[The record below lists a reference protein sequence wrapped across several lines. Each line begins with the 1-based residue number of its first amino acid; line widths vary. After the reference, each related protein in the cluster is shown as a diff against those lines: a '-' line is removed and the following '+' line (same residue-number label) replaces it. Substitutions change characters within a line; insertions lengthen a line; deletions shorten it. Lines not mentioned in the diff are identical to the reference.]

1 MSSQPDPI
9 VPAQDCEA
17 CPLAGRRTFIRDAA
31 AAVAGAFLA
40 LGVTPKGA
48 SAMAVHLMRAQ
59 RVMGTE
65 HSYPLPQ
72 QDGATIDRDAE
83 VIIVRYQGKVYAFSL
98 SCPHQHTALRWE
110 ADNNRFQ
117 CPKHHSKYQ
126 PDGTFISGRATR
138 SMDRFALRRDGGDVV
153 VDAATVLR
161 QDQDAAA
168 WGRALATVA

>member
-1 MSSQPDPI
+1 MSSAHDPI
-9 VPAQDCEA
+9 PPAGDCEA

-40 LGVTPKGA
+40 LGATPRGA
-48 SAMAVHLMRAQ
+48 SAMAVQLMRAH
-59 RVMGTE
+59 RVMGAE
-65 HSYPLPQ
+65 HVYPLPQ

-110 ADNNRFQ
+110 PDKTRFQ

-138 SMDRFALRRDGGDVV
+138 SMDRFALRRDGSNVV
-153 VDAATVLR
+153 VNVDKLYR
-161 QDQDAAA
+161 QDRDADDWNGAFVAA
-168 WGRALATVA
+168 

>member
-1 MSSQPDPI
+1 MSSHPDPTI
-9 VPAQDCEA
+9 PEQDCDA

-40 LGVTPKGA
+40 LGATPKGA
-48 SAMAVHLMRAQ
+48 SAMAV

-65 HSYPLPQ
+65 RSYPLPP

-110 ADNNRFQ
+110 PDNNRFQ

-138 SMDRFALRRDGGDVV
+138 SMDRFALRRDGGNVV
-153 VDAATVLR
+153 VDVDKLYREDRDADDWKAAL
-161 QDQDAAA
+161 
-168 WGRALATVA
+168 VAV

>member
-1 MSSQPDPI
+1 MSSQHDPI
-9 VPAQDCEA
+9 DTGDCDA

-40 LGVTPKGA
+40 LGATPRGA
-48 SAMAVHLMRAQ
+48 SAMAVQLMRAR
-59 RVMGTE
+59 RVAGSNHT
-65 HSYPLPQ
+65 YPLPQ

-110 ADNNRFQ
+110 PENNRFQ

-126 PDGTFISGRATR
+126 PDGVYVSGRATR
-138 SMDRFALRRDGGDVV
+138 SMDRHALRRDAASVV
-153 VDAATVLR
+153 VDLGRLYREDRDADAWKGAFVTV
-161 QDQDAAA
+161 
-168 WGRALATVA
+168 

>member
-1 MSSQPDPI
+1 
-9 VPAQDCEA
+9 
-17 CPLAGRRTFIRDAA
+17 
-31 AAVAGAFLA
+31 
-40 LGVTPKGA
+40 
-48 SAMAVHLMRAQ
+48 
-59 RVMGTE
+59 MGTE

-110 ADNNRFQ
+110 PDNNRFQ

-138 SMDRFALRRDGGDVV
+138 SMDRFALRRDGGNVV
-153 VDAATVLR
+153 VDLDKLYREDRDADDWKAAL
-161 QDQDAAA
+161 
-168 WGRALATVA
+168 LAV